1 VGKSFKKKTMSYN
14 KFWDRFDTDLYE
26 DIVELNDTLNIRINK
41 KKKEDFLNASKKY
54 GGMSKVINKFIEL
67 LIEKE

>member
-1 VGKSFKKKTMSYN
+1 MSYN

-41 KKKEDFLNASKKY
+41 KKKEDFLKRLN
-54 GGMSKVINKFIEL
+54 KV
-67 LIEKE
+67 